1 MGGFIFGYKKGEEI
15 LRSSFAFQ
23 LVLSTPQSKRSF
35 TKPAGNQG
43 SSNIKT
49 GVTPG
54 LDCFH
59 IQRTNSEIP
68 LSKSYFSLQKAGCRD
83 VWKTIGYS
91 LKLKI
96 PSSLQFLICQAVGGY
111 LTEVFKKKF
120 KGSCVVFFC
129 SINIKHL
136 LCARHFCSLW
146 G

>member
-1 MGGFIFGYKKGEEI
+1 MVLFGYKKGEEI

-23 LVLSTPQSKRSF
+23 LVLFTPQSKRSI

-49 GVTPG
+49 GVMPG

-91 LKLKI
+91 LKLKL
-96 PSSLQFLICQAVGGY
+96 PSSLQFLIC
-111 LTEVFKKKF
+111 
-120 KGSCVVFFC
+120 
-129 SINIKHL
+129 
-136 LCARHFCSLW
+136 
-146 G
+146 